1 MARCAWAETH
11 PILQKYHDEHWGVP
25 VHDDKMLFMYLVME
39 CMSCGLSWLLMLK
52 KQETF
57 RHCFANFDF
66 KQVARF
72 TAADVQH
79 ILNTESMLKS
89 QRKIEAMITNAQAF
103 LRVIE
108 EFGSFNE
115 YIWKFSKGKTMV
127 YPSHQKRLCTRN
139 ALSDK
144 VAKDMKKRGFKYVGS
159 VIIYSYLQ
167 GIGIINDHL
176 SYCDCYNRK

>member
-1 MARCAWAETH
+1 MARCVGWYTSATS
-11 PILQKYHDEHWGVP
+11 KYHDEHWGVP
-25 VHDDKMLFMYLVME
+25 VDDDKVLFMYLIME

-57 RHCFANFDF
+57 RICFANFDF

-79 ILNTESMLKS
+79 ILNTEKYAEKPTQNRSNDCQCTS
-89 QRKIEAMITNAQAF
+89 FSSHYR
-103 LRVIE
+103 

-115 YIWKFSKGKTMV
+115 YIWQFSKGKTLV

-144 VAKDMKKRGFKYVGS
+144 VAKDMKS
-159 VIIYSYLQ
+159 VALNMLVRYYI
-167 GIGIINDHL
+167 
-176 SYCDCYNRK
+176 

>member
-1 MARCAWAETH
+1 MYVVWIVVVADAEETRNI
-11 PILQKYHDEHWGVP
+11 P
-25 VHDDKMLFMYLVME
+25 YLL
-39 CMSCGLSWLLMLK
+39 CQFL
-52 KQETF
+52 
-57 RHCFANFDF
+57 
-66 KQVARF
+66 ARF

-79 ILNTESMLKS
+79 ILNTENMLKS

-108 EFGSFNE
+108 KFGSFDK
-115 YIWKFSKGKTMV
+115 YIWHFSKGKTMV

-144 VAKDMKKRGFKYVGS
+144 VAKDLKKRGFKYVGS

-167 GIGIINDHL
+167 SIGIINDHQAD
-176 SYCDCYNRK
+176 CDCYNRKQP

>member
-1 MARCAWAETH
+1 MARCTWADTH
-11 PILQKYHDEHWGVP
+11 PLFQKYHDKHWGVP
-25 VHDDKMLFMYLVME
+25 IHDDKVLFMYLIME

-72 TAADVQH
+72 TADDVQH

-89 QRKIEAMITNAQAF
+89 QRKIEAMIANAQAF
-103 LRVIE
+103 LRIIE

>member
-1 MARCAWAETH
+1 
-11 PILQKYHDEHWGVP
+11 
-25 VHDDKMLFMYLVME
+25 
-39 CMSCGLSWLLMLK
+39 
-52 KQETF
+52 
-57 RHCFANFDF
+57 
-66 KQVARF
+66 
-72 TAADVQH
+72 
-79 ILNTESMLKS
+79 MLKS

-103 LRVIE
+103 LRIIE

-115 YIWKFSKGKTMV
+115 YIWQFSKGKTLV

-167 GIGIINDHL
+167 GIGIINDHQAD
-176 SYCDCYNRK
+176 CDCYNRK

>member
-1 MARCAWAETH
+1 M
-11 PILQKYHDEHWGVP
+11 
-25 VHDDKMLFMYLVME
+25 
-39 CMSCGLSWLLMLK
+39 
-52 KQETF
+52 
-57 RHCFANFDF
+57 
-66 KQVARF
+66 ARF

-79 ILNTESMLKS
+79 ILNTENMLKS
-89 QRKIEAMITNAQAF
+89 QRKIEAMTANAQAF
-103 LRVIE
+103 LRIIE

-144 VAKDMKKRGFKYVGS
+144 VAKNMKKRGFKYVGS

>member
-1 MARCAWAETH
+1 
-11 PILQKYHDEHWGVP
+11 
-25 VHDDKMLFMYLVME
+25 
-39 CMSCGLSWLLMLK
+39 MSCGLSWLLMLK

-57 RHCFANFDF
+57 RLCFAYFDF

-72 TAADVQH
+72 TADDVQR
-79 ILNTESMLKS
+79 ILNTENMLKN

-108 EFGSFNE
+108 EFGSFDK
-115 YIWKFSKGKTMV
+115 YIWHFSKGKTMV

-139 ALSDK
+139 TLSDK
-144 VAKDMKKRGFKYVGS
+144 VAKDLKKRGFKYVGS

-167 GIGIINDHL
+167 AIGIINDHQAD
-176 SYCDCYNRK
+176 CDCYNRK